1 MLHLFQAVSLMFGFV
16 ALAQPVIAKDPREA
30 LSTFKDC
37 DACPEIVVIP
47 AGSFMM
53 GSPEGESKRGDREGP
68 QHEVTIMKSFAIGKF
83 ELTFNEW
90 DACMA
95 AGGCGGSWKGRPPFI
110 RSAMRNRVGINYRR
124 ASYGFRVVRDLD
136 S

>member
-1 MLHLFQAVSLMFGFV
+1 
-16 ALAQPVIAKDPREA
+16 
-30 LSTFKDC
+30 
-37 DACPEIVVIP
+37 
-47 AGSFMM
+47 M
-53 GSPEGESKRGDREGP
+53 GSLKSEAKRDGDEGP
-68 QHEVTIMKSFAIGKF
+68 QHQVRIATPFAVGRFEVTFS
-83 ELTFNEW
+83 EW